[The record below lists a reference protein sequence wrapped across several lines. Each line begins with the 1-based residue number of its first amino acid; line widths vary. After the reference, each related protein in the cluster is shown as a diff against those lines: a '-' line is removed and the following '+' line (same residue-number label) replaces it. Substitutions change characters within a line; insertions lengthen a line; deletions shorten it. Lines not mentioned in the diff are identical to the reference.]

1 MGPHFDRF
9 QDLFDELLQDFGK
22 ILPKKTPT
30 ATLPLRTVEDFAP
43 GAFCS
48 FKRVVGQQ
56 SLDETSKPAQFNSG
70 LPFEF

>member
-9 QDLFDELLQDFGK
+9 QDLFDELLQDCN
-22 ILPKKTPT
+22 PT
-30 ATLPLRTVEDFAP
+30 TTVEDFAP